1 MFADS
6 GGSVKYVQMRWLL
19 QTLPWRQC
27 EKAYYKFST
36 YFWAFREGP
45 GQPAAQMRSLAND
58 DFSHVITEKM
68 T

>member
-1 MFADS
+1 MW
-6 GGSVKYVQMRWLL
+6 K
-19 QTLPWRQC
+19 
-27 EKAYYKFST
+27 KAYYKFST

-58 DFSHVITEKM
+58 DFSHAITEKV